1 MFSSL
6 GAAVWTWSVP
16 GHRWVDLDRVGREW
30 AEQQIVG
37 WGSQFKALIEKGNQR
52 REAQLQWA
60 DILGRHLELQALLV
74 KLEAII
80 LRGPAVAE
88 LPTLELINSAQDLQ
102 PAWQDDFET
111 LKWTLQAER
120 KAASLRAVGEEADR
134 VLLAVKPSS
143 QAQNQKQV
151 QQRAILAK
159 LQSRLREDI
168 ESRHKEINELWGVG
182 NEEAGLELEIAELED
197 PVRRG
202 GAALRWLSI
211 LEGASAIA
219 LLGLLLSATARSLR
233 AERGLA
239 SADRLQA
246 RILEHSAECA
256 VLLDETGRVAF
267 ISQRGLAAL
276 GGGSFRKWATERW
289 QHWWLPEWQARV
301 VAGLERA
308 AAGEV
313 VTLDLAMET
322 ERGGVQWWEVVLA
335 GLPAD
340 AGELRWEGR
349 LLAVMHNTSQR
360 RRAQQ
365 ELKESEERFSAF
377 VENAPAMVYIKDEQ
391 GRYVLVNR
399 IYEELRNDPVPGL
412 VGRRDQELVS
422 QSKAAEVEGM
432 EVDVLHTGI
441 ARRVVEE
448 FQLSS
453 GESVYWRVLRFPL
466 QLSSGKVLVG
476 AIGVDVTRTVT
487 AEAQLQEA
495 RDSAIQSARL
505 KSEFLANMSHEIRT
519 PMNGIIGM
527 AGLLLGTELSVRQR
541 DFAQTIATSADA
553 LLTILN
559 DVLDFSKI
567 EAGMLTFEDIA
578 FDVDSV
584 FRGVLGLFA
593 ERAAHK
599 GLELALVVEQAVPQ
613 RIVGDPGRLRQIL
626 MNLLG
631 NALKFTNKGEVVLE
645 CCVEKAPALKPG
657 GVFLGF
663 YIKDTGIG
671 ISLDAQKRLFKAF
684 TQADGSTTRRYG
696 GTGLG
701 LAISQQL
708 AQRMGGEMGVKSTPG
723 QGSTFWFT
731 AQFGQATAEIQTTEQ
746 QLLVDSSVMLA
757 FPYAAT
763 RRGASVVLKSAGAL
777 VDEVADIAELLE
789 ACRRR
794 EISGG
799 GQLYVLMDEKWCSE
813 VAGIAAMVRLK
824 GLGAQIGVLAPF
836 NRDALLDSE
845 VRCGCT
851 RLFTMPLRASA
862 LVDWMAGSPSGS
874 AMLEVGSA
882 VGQRA
887 LDPVQLGLR
896 LLVAED
902 NSVNQSVIRHQLAK
916 AGHAISFLA
925 KNGSQ
930 VLAAL
935 EQLEVDAVLM
945 DCQMPELD
953 GYETTREIRRR
964 EGVGRRLWIVA
975 MTANTMEGD
984 REKCLSA
991 GMDDYV
997 SKPLKEK
1004 ELMDV
1009 LARVPARSNSRFEG
1023 ASTVDPAALA
1033 RLRELGGEDGAALL
1047 VVLVEQFIQSGMELV
1062 SGLRDALAAGNLTA
1076 TAQAAHT
1083 LGGCAANFGAQSLV
1097 GACARTEQAANTQNL
1112 ASAQDFAEVI
1122 FREYGLVRIAL
1133 LEACLRT

>member
-1 MFSSL
+1 M
-6 GAAVWTWSVP
+6 
-16 GHRWVDLDRVGREW
+16 
-30 AEQQIVG
+30 
-37 WGSQFKALIEKGNQR
+37 
-52 REAQLQWA
+52 
-60 DILGRHLELQALLV
+60 
-74 KLEAII
+74 
-80 LRGPAVAE
+80 
-88 LPTLELINSAQDLQ
+88 
-102 PAWQDDFET
+102 
-111 LKWTLQAER
+111 
-120 KAASLRAVGEEADR
+120 
-134 VLLAVKPSS
+134 
-143 QAQNQKQV
+143 
-151 QQRAILAK
+151 
-159 LQSRLREDI
+159 
-168 ESRHKEINELWGVG
+168 
-182 NEEAGLELEIAELED
+182 
-197 PVRRG
+197 
-202 GAALRWLSI
+202 
-211 LEGASAIA
+211 
-219 LLGLLLSATARSLR
+219 
-233 AERGLA
+233 
-239 SADRLQA
+239 
-246 RILEHSAECA
+246 
-256 VLLDETGRVAF
+256 
-267 ISQRGLAAL
+267 
-276 GGGSFRKWATERW
+276 
-289 QHWWLPEWQARV
+289 
-301 VAGLERA
+301 
-308 AAGEV
+308 
-313 VTLDLAMET
+313 
-322 ERGGVQWWEVVLA
+322 
-335 GLPAD
+335 
-340 AGELRWEGR
+340 
-349 LLAVMHNTSQR
+349 
-360 RRAQQ
+360 
-365 ELKESEERFSAF
+365 
-377 VENAPAMVYIKDEQ
+377 
-391 GRYVLVNR
+391 LVNR

-599 GLELALVVEQAVPQ
+599 GLELALVVEQGVPQ

-1083 LGGCAANFGAQSLV
+1083 RGGCAANFGAQSLV